1 VAALEGSQ
9 RNPVSGVSWL
19 ASPLWRLPRQAGVG
33 GLLYGGLLYGAPLA
47 LIHLLYNRVSSPW
60 DGAVILI
67 YFFLLYGLWAG
78 VTFLGT
84 TALAWGA
91 ARLLSRTTPPAPAVT
106 LARGVSLGIFVF
118 NLVFWVLYC
127 LYGLTYDQLPGFL
140 KPATSVTPMV
150 GYLLVLLVLLTVVT
164 GGVSWLLGRLLMS
177 LHASRRVRYLAVVLG
192 GLALLLHLGIPRG
205 LRTQQHSATAA
216 TEAPETSAAPP
227 VSPPAQAEARDFPT
241 LFVGLDGADWQV
253 MEPLLKAGELPTFQR
268 LIDTGFAAPLATL
281 PDSNSA
287 VIWASIYTGQTPQDH
302 QIHDFYRIELLGMG
316 GPGLFPVHR
325 TYFKELAGYL
335 EAVGL
340 ARRTMVSRFDLQA
353 LPFWEVAHY
362 QEKSIGVVDGYFYSF
377 PVFPA
382 LGEDSF
388 MLAYGLDGF
397 EQRLQGGQG
406 RSNDLPLFLHP
417 PQLYRD
423 LRPFLERGDFHWQSA
438 SLLHLLEQGHP
449 QPDLLAFYTHEP
461 DTAQHHHWKW
471 YQPELFLGVSAADIA
486 AKGERIPDLYR
497 AFDAFLGELLPRLDP
512 DTAVVIASD
521 HGHAAT
527 ILHGRFFTQHRH
539 GPPGI
544 VIASGGPFRASRGTR
559 PGVLGGPGG
568 DRKAPHVYDLY
579 PTLLYLLGLPVPE
592 ALPGRVWSEAFE
604 EDFLQLHPIQSTA
617 SYNGLYGNPWSGSGP
632 QDQERNQQEI
642 DKLKSLGYL

>member
-1 VAALEGSQ
+1 M
-9 RNPVSGVSWL
+9 
-19 ASPLWRLPRQAGVG
+19 
-33 GLLYGGLLYGAPLA
+33 
-47 LIHLLYNRVSSPW
+47 
-60 DGAVILI
+60 
-67 YFFLLYGLWAG
+67 
-78 VTFLGT
+78 
-84 TALAWGA
+84 
-91 ARLLSRTTPPAPAVT
+91 
-106 LARGVSLGIFVF
+106 SLGIFVF
-118 NLVFWVLYC
+118 NLVFWVLYF

-150 GYLLVLLVLLTVVT
+150 VYLLVLLLVLTAVT

-177 LHASRRVRYLAVVLG
+177 LHASRRIRYLAVVVG

-205 LRTQQHSATAA
+205 LRSEDHNSAPA
-216 TEAPETSAAPP
+216 TEAQETA
-227 VSPPAQAEARDFPT
+227 VSPPVLPPARAEARDFPT

-253 MEPLLKAGELPTFQR
+253 MEPLLKGGELPTFQR
-268 LIDTGFAAPLATL
+268 LIDAGVAAPLATL

-302 QIHDFYRIELLGMG
+302 QIHDFYRIELLGMS

-353 LPFWEVAHY
+353 LPFWEVARY
-362 QEKSIGVVDGYFYSF
+362 LERSIGVVDGYFYSF
-377 PVFPA
+377 PVFPD

-397 EQRLQGGQG
+397 EQRLQGGRG
-406 RSNDLPLFLHP
+406 RSNDLPLFLNP

-423 LRPFLERGDFHWQSA
+423 LRPFLEGGDFHWQAA
-438 SLLHLLEQGHP
+438 SLLHLLEQGYP

-461 DTAQHHHWKW
+461 DTAQHHYWKW
-471 YQPELFLGVSAADIA
+471 YQPELFLGASAADIV

-497 AFDAFLGELLPRLDP
+497 TFDTFLGELLPHLDP

-544 VIASGGPFRASRGTR
+544 VIASGGPFRASSGAAA
-559 PGVLGGPGG
+559 GGELA
-568 DRKAPHVYDLY
+568 APHVYDLY

-604 EDFLQLHPIQSTA
+604 EDFLRLHPVRSTPT
-617 SYNGLYGNPWSGSGP
+617 YDGIYGNPWSGSGH

-642 DKLKSLGYL
+642 EKLKSLGYL